1 MFKPIY
7 IYALL
12 VILFLVYSFSI
23 YLKPSYSIDLGK
35 NDATEAAQG
44 RLVWQKYNC
53 QSCHQLY
60 GLGGY
65 LGPDLTNVY
74 SNKGDTIIRAM
85 LVSGSASMPAF
96 SLSNTFLWEYGYQ
109 NGNRKYERLI
119 QFFKQTDASGQADYK
134 SFSILPNGMIEQK

>member
-7 IYALL
+7 IYVLL
-12 VILFLVYSFSI
+12 VMLFLVYSFSI
-23 YLKPSYSIDLGK
+23 YIKPSYSIDLGK
-35 NDATEAAQG
+35 NDVNEAAQG

-53 QSCHQLY
+53 QTCHQLY

-74 SNKGDTIIRAM
+74 SSKGDTIIRAM
-85 LVSGSASMPAF
+85 LATGSASMPSF
-96 SLSNTFLWEYGYQ
+96 NLSNAEL
-109 NGNRKYERLI
+109 NSLI
-119 QFFKQTDASGQADYK
+119 AFFKQTDASGQADYK

>member
-7 IYALL
+7 IYVLL
-12 VILFLVYSFSI
+12 VILFLAYSFSI

-74 SNKGDTIIRAM
+74 STKGDTIIRAM

-96 SLSNTFLWEYGYQ
+96 SLSNTEL
-109 NGNRKYERLI
+109 KSLM

>member
-96 SLSNTFLWEYGYQ
+96 SLSNTEL
-109 NGNRKYERLI
+109 KSLM

>member
-35 NDATEAAQG
+35 NDATEAEKG

-53 QSCHQLY
+53 KSCHKLY

-96 SLSNTFLWEYGYQ
+96 SLSNTEL
-109 NGNRKYERLI
+109 KSLM